1 MRPNEILIPLKF
13 YFIMIQIIL
22 IIVIS
27 YTKEANINSQLAV
40 SKNDSTVTFSNQDKK
55 LTNLITAAYVLNGVE
70 LLVLFSSITIFLN
83 QITSF
88 QIIFHFIADLCLC
101 WFIWQT
107 WISDKFWI
115 IFVIG
120 CIIPIALELIGVYT
134 SLKRKLIKG
143 QEFFY

>member
-13 YFIMIQIIL
+13 YFIMIQLIL

-27 YTKEANINSQLAV
+27 YTKEANINAQLALY
-40 SKNDSTVTFSNQDKK
+40 KNDSSVTYLNEDKK
-55 LTNLITAAYVLNGVE
+55 LSNLITAAFVLNGVE
-70 LLVLFSSITIFLN
+70 LLILFSSITIFLN
-83 QITSF
+83 QLTSF

-115 IFVIG
+115 IFALG
-120 CIIPIALELIGVYT
+120 CIIPIILETIGLYS